1 VVSSA
6 SMSQRQP
13 SQPGTLLGVAPPR
26 LESSGDPPQRSPVF
40 VRAGTSVA
48 DVEPPPVPRMA
59 LPSRPPLPEAAVL
72 GASEPPPA
80 FTTDGSTDG
89 GPGAVGRVLSV
100 ARRYPVLWMAAAPGL
115 MAIAVVTVLLGTSPP
130 PKARAAV
137 VPALPPQEQAA
148 ASDSP
153 ASSSPTAATG
163 EGLKELEAK
172 SIESL
177 SAAELLRLADGH
189 AAQRRDAAKALCQKV
204 QAAPALAADKATQG
218 ELLHLVTDAE
228 TARDALGTLAKLPGP
243 LGPDLL
249 YEVWTGTTLRNDAT
263 ELARQLLYSGDVRRQ
278 ASPALSVALE
288 LRSAEKCEQFQA
300 ALPHA
305 LKDGDRRSL
314 HLLVKLTAKR
324 GCGPKKADD
333 CYACLREG
341 DELTAT
347 INAVKSRRP
356 PSLAAQ

>member
-1 VVSSA
+1 
-6 SMSQRQP
+6 
-13 SQPGTLLGVAPPR
+13 
-26 LESSGDPPQRSPVF
+26 
-40 VRAGTSVA
+40 VA
-48 DVEPPPVPRMA
+48 DVEPPALPRMA
-59 LPSRPPLPEAAVL
+59 LPSRPPLPEAAVM

-80 FTTDGSTDG
+80 FTTDGITDG

-100 ARRYPVLWMAAAPGL
+100 ARRYPALWMAAAPGL
-115 MAIAVVTVLLGTSPP
+115 MAVAVVAVLVGSSPP
-130 PKARAAV
+130 KSQVAL
-137 VPALPPQEQAA
+137 VPALPAQEPSA

-153 ASSSPTAATG
+153 ASAKTTSPPD
-163 EGLKELEAK
+163 EGLKALEAK

-177 SAAELLRLADGH
+177 SAAELVRLADGH

-204 QAAPALAADKATQG
+204 QASPSLAADKATQG
-218 ELLHLVTDAE
+218 ELLHLVGDAE
-228 TARDALGTLAKLPGP
+228 TARDALGTLARLPGP

-249 YEVWTGTTLRNDAT
+249 YEVWTGTTARNDAT
-263 ELARQLLYSGDVRRQ
+263 ELARQLLYSADVRPQ

-288 LRSAEKCEQFQA
+288 LRNAEKCEQFQA
-300 ALPHA
+300 ALPRA

-347 INAVKSRRP
+347 INAVKSRRA